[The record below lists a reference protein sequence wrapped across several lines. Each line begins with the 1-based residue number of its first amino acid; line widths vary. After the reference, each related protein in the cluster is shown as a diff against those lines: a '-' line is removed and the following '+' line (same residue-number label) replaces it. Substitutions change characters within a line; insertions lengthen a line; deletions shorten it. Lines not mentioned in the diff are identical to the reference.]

1 MNHGLTTPWRG
12 MWLLLKLRL
21 RRLLNVAGMAGN
33 FTSDA
38 SRKAGAG
45 KKKNRGLTM
54 AVLLLP
60 MLYSFSLMA
69 QQSLMNM
76 ACRLD
81 AASACHAQ
89 GAQHAGDAVM
99 SLVTGQLASAP
110 FGAAL
115 FAGLTLQLT
124 LLSLVAILVPLGAGD
139 LSQTDWDLEWLV
151 TLPLSRTA
159 LLCGRLL
166 ERSVVNPAGWFAL
179 LPICCLI
186 AWYSGQR
193 WMAIPLGLLG
203 AFALL
208 LLAAL
213 PRTLIDTGLR
223 LSLAPSRLR
232 NLQALLSVASLLP
245 MYGSMSFG
253 MAGGNA
259 TTLAWAGAYPAWT
272 AWTPPGLVLALLN
285 RPSLASAA
293 LLLGQLLLLTW
304 GCLLLLRR
312 QLRDGV
318 VVAGQRDGARK
329 LAPTVMLAKPD
340 AGGKWRFGSV
350 VQRRELTL
358 LARDRNFLVQSMLMP
373 VVMLASQLL
382 INGQF
387 GKLGAGT
394 IGPVML
400 ASTAFGIGA
409 YVLMLSAFQAVN
421 KEGGAL
427 WLLYTFPGTIARA
440 LWEKAQ
446 LWAVLALIYPL
457 AIFGAGLYFSSGTL
471 WQLGGLLLIVL
482 AGMPLYALI
491 AIALGVFACNPQ
503 ATEANQK
510 VRLTYLY
517 LYMLLT
523 GLYIAAIAAGNV
535 AQQLVFIILTAALA
549 LALWQKARDAMPYLM
564 DPDAAPPQQVSLA
577 DGLMAA
583 MLFFVLQ
590 ALLLLL
596 MLYRPDAPGTGKIVA
611 GFALAGM
618 LTYGLARLS
627 YWRRK
632 TTGVPR
638 VFQRGVPMT
647 WGISIAA
654 AAGAI
659 AFGIAYLAVLRHI
672 DWLPHQALPASW
684 WMFALAVVA
693 APLCEEFIFRGLI
706 FGGLRR
712 SMGAPGAIVISAAI
726 FAIVHPPLSI
736 LPVFVL
742 GLCTG
747 FAYERGKMLL
757 APMLVHAAYNAAVVG
772 SQML

>member
-1 MNHGLTTPWRG
+1 MNHSMTTPWRG

-21 RRLLNVAGMAGN
+21 RRLLNVTGVAGN
-33 FTSDA
+33 FGSSAGTA

-45 KKKNRGLTM
+45 KKKKTGLIM
-54 AVLLLP
+54 VVLLLP

-81 AASACHAQ
+81 SASACHAQ
-89 GAQHAGDAVM
+89 GAQHAGAAVM

-124 LLSLVAILVPLGAGD
+124 LLLLVAILVPLGAGD
-139 LSQTDWDLEWLV
+139 LSQADWDLEWLV

-179 LPICCLI
+179 LPMCCLI

-193 WMAIPLGLLG
+193 WMAVPLGLLG

-223 LSLAPSRLR
+223 LSLPPSRLR

-259 TTLAWAGAYPAWT
+259 TTLAWAGAWPAWS

-293 LLLGQLLLLTW
+293 LLLGQLILLTW
-304 GCLLLLRR
+304 AGLLLLRR

-318 VVAGQRDGARK
+318 VVAGQRESTRKITAPDGAASRW
-329 LAPTVMLAKPD
+329 AV
-340 AGGKWRFGSV
+340 GSV

-387 GKLGAGT
+387 SKLGAGT

-446 LWAVLALIYPL
+446 LWAALALIYPL

-471 WQLGGLLLIVL
+471 WQLAGLLLIVL

-503 ATEANQK
+503 ATQANQK

-596 MLYRPDAPGTGKIVA
+596 MLYRPDAPDAGKIVA
-611 GFALAGM
+611 AFALAGM

-627 YWRRK
+627 YWRSK
-632 TTGVPR
+632 TIGVPR
-638 VFQRGVPMT
+638 LFQRAAPVA
-647 WGISIAA
+647 WGISVAA

-659 AFGIAYLAVLRHI
+659 VAGIAYLAVLRHF
-672 DWLPHQALPASW
+672 DWLPHQTLPASW

-726 FAIVHPPLSI
+726 FAIVHPPLSM

-772 SQML
+772 YQML